1 MTTATAFDYLL
12 AVVLIFLTWM
22 MLRSR
27 DLFTSIV
34 LFILL
39 GMLISLAWVE
49 LQAPD
54 VALVEAVIGS
64 ALTGVLFLGSLGYI
78 ESGSGRQRA
87 SDRSSFLSRQPR
99 ELIFTFLVSM
109 FGGILC
115 WTIFQLDQTFTGL
128 SAHVAGEMSHSG
140 VKNSVTA
147 VILNFRGYDTLLEIG
162 VLLLV
167 VFAIFALHAT
177 QPISLNRALPKKSR
191 VLAVFLYLLTPVM
204 VLMAFY
210 LLWAG
215 GHAPGGAF
223 QAGAMLAGVI
233 ILMLVG
239 GTTVDLSARN
249 ALMRIIYIAGFAG
262 FLLVGILVVQ
272 NQRNFLQYPVESA
285 KHLILAI
292 EGLATISIAAT
303 LVTLF
308 AGCAGFLIPD
318 HPEDCEIGGTST

>member
-1 MTTATAFDYLL
+1 MVSAFDYLL
-12 AVVLIFLTWM
+12 SLILIFLTWQ
-22 MLRSR
+22 MLRAK

-39 GMLISLAWVE
+39 GMLISLAWVQ

-54 VALVEAVIGS
+54 VALVEAVIGA

-78 ESGSGRQRA
+78 ESGSGR
-87 SDRSSFLSRQPR
+87 SKPSIRSSFLSRQPR
-99 ELIFTFLVSM
+99 DYIFMILISV
-109 FGGILC
+109 FGGGLC
-115 WTIFQLDQTFTGL
+115 WTLFQLEQTTPGL
-128 SAHVAGEMSHSG
+128 SMNVAAELDRSG
-140 VKNSVTA
+140 VKNPVTA

-177 QPISLNRALPKKSR
+177 QPISLNRTLPKKSR

-204 VLMAFY
+204 VLMSFY
-210 LLWAG
+210 MLWAG

-223 QAGAMLAGVI
+223 QAGAMLAGVV

-239 GTTVDLSARN
+239 GTRIHLTAQSR
-249 ALMRIIYIAGFAG
+249 LMRGIYVAGFAG
-262 FLLVGILVVQ
+262 FLLVGILVMNTQ
-272 NQRNFLQYPVESA
+272 QNFLQYPVKLA
-285 KHLILAI
+285 KHLILSI
-292 EGLATISIAAT
+292 EILATISIAAT

-318 HPEDCEIGGTST
+318 DPEHCEFEVQKS